1 MILALR
7 TDRPEAELHLLDVS
21 GTEVATYSWEAHRT
35 LAATLV
41 GKIGEFLEENK
52 SSTKELTG
60 LIIFTGAGSFTG
72 LRIGTTVANA
82 LAYSNQVPIV
92 SGEGD
97 EWIADG
103 LKRLPDAKLEQYII
117 PTYDREP
124 NITKPRS

>member
-7 TDRPEAELHLLDVS
+7 TDKPEAELHLLDVS
-21 GTEVATYSWEAHRT
+21 GTEVATYSWEAHRS

-60 LIIFTGAGSFTG
+60 LIVFTGAGSFTG

-82 LAYSNQVPIV
+82 LAYSNETPIV
-92 SGEGD
+92 AGEGD
-97 EWIADG
+97 GWIMDG
-103 LKRLPDAKLEQYII
+103 MKKLPDAKLEQYVI

-124 NITKPRS
+124 NITKPKN